1 MIPEGSLSEF
11 SLPDLLQIISME
23 AGTGTLR
30 LTGPGREG
38 ALEADAGVLVGAS
51 CGPKTG
57 EDAVYAL
64 FLWEDGAFRWEPG
77 AVGALGRN
85 VGVGLDDLT
94 REGIA
99 RRDMWRLAKQAL
111 PSLNAIYRRRA
122 GAMAAPDWPEDTRNA
137 WNALQAEGFTIGNLG
152 RKLEIPP
159 ARAAYALVPMWTSG
173 ALEAEI
179 PEAEAVWSLFH
190 KILSALVGR
199 FTDISGLRMTE
210 SMEAYLAEKGAAN
223 GLDLQASGGRLV
235 EGEPPAGDFVPACGA
250 TLAEVMEW
258 MGRLHGTAFVERV
271 VAEVLRSAPPAEQAV
286 ASRLGVGVPAQ
297 ASGRIEGV

>member
-30 LTGPGREG
+30 LAAPGRQG
-38 ALEADAGVLVGAS
+38 SLEADAGVLIGAS
-51 CGPKTG
+51 CGPKVG

-77 AVGALGRN
+77 AVGSLGRN

-111 PSLNAIYRRRA
+111 PSLNAIYRRKPTA
-122 GAMAAPDWPEDTRNA
+122 EPVSDWPEDARNA
-137 WNALQAEGFTIGNLG
+137 WSALKDEGFTVGNLG
-152 RKLEIPP
+152 RKLDVPP
-159 ARAAYALVPMWTSG
+159 ARAAYALVPMWNSG
-173 ALEAEI
+173 AIEAEI
-179 PEAEAVWSLFH
+179 PETEAAWSLFRSV
-190 KILSALVGR
+190 LAALVGR

-210 SMEAYLAEKGAAN
+210 TMEAFLAEKGAVN
-223 GLDLQASGGRLV
+223 GIELQASGGRLM
-235 EGEPPAGDFVPACGA
+235 EGEAPSGDFVPSCAA
-250 TLAEVMEW
+250 VLADVVEW
-258 MGRLHGTAFVERV
+258 MGRLHGASFVERV
-271 VAEVLRSAPPAEQAV
+271 VADVIRSATPAEQAL

-297 ASGRIEGV
+297 ASGRVDGD